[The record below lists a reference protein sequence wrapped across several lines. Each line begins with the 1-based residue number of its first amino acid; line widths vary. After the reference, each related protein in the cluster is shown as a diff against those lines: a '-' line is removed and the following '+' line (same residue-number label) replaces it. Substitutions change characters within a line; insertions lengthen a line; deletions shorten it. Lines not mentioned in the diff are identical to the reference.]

1 MNGQNR
7 CRRLTCAEEQEP
19 KKKPKKKTKKGRHLT
34 MLGVA
39 GGEKLCVDPVG
50 ANVMADA
57 NLEVDRTQGSWAVA
71 P

>member
-1 MNGQNR
+1 MQKSKN
-7 CRRLTCAEEQEP
+7 L
-19 KKKPKKKTKKGRHLT
+19 KKNQKKTKKGRHLS

-39 GGEKLCVDPVG
+39 GGERGNSIGLKFFVDPAG

-57 NLEVDRTQGSWAVA
+57 NLDVDRTQGSWAVA